1 MFLLVR
7 QSPEVVCYHRIPV
20 VKPKVGAPVAVE
32 WGVEAVLELGL

>member
-20 VKPKVGAPVAVE
+20 VKPKVDAPVVE
-32 WGVEAVLELGL
+32 WGVEAVVERGL